1 MKDSDYTILDSG
13 NFSKIERLGPYKII
27 RASPQSDYPPTNPK
41 LWEEWDAKYIK
52 NDRGSGSWNFKK
64 KIPEKFSIK
73 YSNIQFQCKLTPF
86 GHIGLFPEQSTN
98 WDRIRK
104 IGKQYQVK
112 DWEVLNLF
120 AYSGGSTLA
129 CLQAGMKACHL
140 DASKGMVEWARE
152 NATLNQLQDRPV
164 RWIVEDVM
172 KFIQREINRKKSY
185 QGFIL
190 DPPSFGRGS
199 KGEVWKIEDD
209 LGNLLDQLM
218 ILCNH
223 KPKFV
228 ILTCHSQ
235 GYSSLS
241 LEKMLSTRIKN
252 KGSFESGE
260 LFIPESTGGKYPG
273 GSCTYFLENGIQ

>member
-1 MKDSDYTILDSG
+1 
-13 NFSKIERLGPYKII
+13 
-27 RASPQSDYPPTNPK
+27 
-41 LWEEWDAKYIK
+41 
-52 NDRGSGSWNFKK
+52 
-64 KIPEKFSIK
+64 
-73 YSNIQFQCKLTPF
+73 
-86 GHIGLFPEQSTN
+86 
-98 WDRIRK
+98 
-104 IGKQYQVK
+104 
-112 DWEVLNLF
+112 
-120 AYSGGSTLA
+120 
-129 CLQAGMKACHL
+129 
-140 DASKGMVEWARE
+140 MVEWARE

>member
-13 NFSKIERLGPYKII
+13 KFSKIEKLGPYRII
-27 RASPQSDYPPTNPK
+27 RASPQSDYPVTNTK
-41 LWEEWDAKYIK
+41 LWENWDAKYNK
-52 NDRGSGSWNFKK
+52 NDRGSGSWEFKK
-64 KIPEKFSIK
+64 KIPEKFTIEYSDIK
-73 YSNIQFQCKLTPF
+73 FQCKLTPF

-98 WDRIRK
+98 WDRIRA
-104 IGKQYQVK
+104 IGKQFPVK

-129 CLQAGMKACHL
+129 CLQAGMKVCHL
-140 DASKGMVEWARE
+140 DASKGMVEWARA
-152 NATLNQLQDRPV
+152 NAALNQVQDRPV

-199 KGEVWKIEDD
+199 KGEVWKIEND

-218 ILCNH
+218 VLCNNR
-223 KPKFV
+223 PKFV

-252 KGSFESGE
+252 KGRFESGE

-273 GSCTYFLENGIQ
+273 GSCTYFLENGSK